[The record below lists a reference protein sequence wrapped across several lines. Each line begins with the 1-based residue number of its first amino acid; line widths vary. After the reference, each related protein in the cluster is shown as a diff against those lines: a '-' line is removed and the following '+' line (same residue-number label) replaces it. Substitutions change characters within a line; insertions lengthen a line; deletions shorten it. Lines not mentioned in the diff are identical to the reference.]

1 MRRAKRTQA
10 DQGRVIGYIRVSTEE
25 QRLGPEA
32 QREALARW
40 CAANGAELLA
50 VYQDL
55 GVSGGAAP
63 EKRPGLLCAID
74 ALAANRAGTL
84 LVAKR
89 DRLARD
95 VVVCALVERLAEQSG
110 ARILSADGTGNGEG
124 PSEHLVRGILD
135 VVSQHEREIIRART
149 TAALAVKRSR
159 GERTGA
165 LPYGYQLS
173 ADGLHL
179 EENPAE
185 QTAYQRLRELRSAGL
200 SLRAIA
206 ERLNGERIPARGSRW
221 YPTTVARLVE
231 RLAA

>member
-1 MRRAKRTQA
+1 MRRAKRSQA
-10 DQGRVIGYIRVSTEE
+10 DQGRVIGYVRVSTEE
-25 QRLGPEA
+25 QSLGPEA

-40 CAANGAELLA
+40 CAANGAELVA

-55 GVSGGAAP
+55 GVSGGAAL
-63 EKRPGLLCAID
+63 EKRPGLLCALA
-74 ALAANRAGTL
+74 ALAETHAGAL

-95 VVVCALVERLAEQSG
+95 VVVCALVERLAERSG
-110 ARILSADGTGNGEG
+110 ARILSADNTGNGEG
-124 PSEHLVRGILD
+124 PEALLMRSIMD
-135 VVSQHEREIIRART
+135 VFAQYERALIRTR
-149 TAALAVKRSR
+149 TAAALSVKRSR
-159 GERTGA
+159 RERTGA

-179 EENPAE
+179 EENPTE
-185 QTAYQRLRELRSAGL
+185 QTAYARLRELRSEGL

-206 ERLNGERIPARGSRW
+206 ERLNGENIPARGERW
-221 YPTTVARLVE
+221 HLTSVARLVE